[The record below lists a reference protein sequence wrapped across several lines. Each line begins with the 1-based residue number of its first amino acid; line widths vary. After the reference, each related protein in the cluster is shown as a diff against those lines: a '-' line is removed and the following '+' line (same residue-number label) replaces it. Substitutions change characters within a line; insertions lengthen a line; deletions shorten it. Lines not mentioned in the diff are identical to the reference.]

1 MCVHISIF
9 TVYVITSFSCH
20 TDIFVAQKC
29 AMASLLV
36 LTGVSNLE
44 DVERYKKR
52 SGPDDKFNTKMYLT
66 FTVMIS
72 KTFSSVFRIFFYYY
86 KNVPV
91 DHILSFLINLYIF

>member
-9 TVYVITSFSCH
+9 TVHVFASFSCH

-36 LTGVSNLE
+36 LTGVSSLE

-52 SGPDDKFNTKMYLT
+52 SGPDDKFNIPDYYCNDLKE
-66 FTVMIS
+66 FGEFIS
-72 KTFSSVFRIFFYYY
+72 
-86 KNVPV
+86 
-91 DHILSFLINLYIF
+91 